1 MLRSWDSGN
10 KVEVHTA
17 LILIKGKLEGLKAEE
32 WSKRSGIPFQHIGTD
47 IDRRE
52 TWSSTSKTRAQN
64 TFTLFF
70 TLPMS
75 VAEMAKTKEQMKWV
89 MNESCQM
96 LSTCVYQSFMGS
108 SRRQTGRRGVCQCVN
123 LSCENETKNGGGQ
136 REIWGR
142 LIVSLYGH
150 QARRAQQKRGR
161 QKGRALANKRGKHV
175 M

>member
-1 MLRSWDSGN
+1 M
-10 KVEVHTA
+10 EVHAA

-32 WSKRSGIPFQHIGTD
+32 WSEVGFHSSTLTD
-47 IDRRE
+47 VRRE
-52 TWSSTSKTRAQN
+52 VRPQKTRAQN

-108 SRRQTGRRGVCQCVN
+108 SRRQTGRRGMCQCVN

-136 REIWGR
+136 REI
-142 LIVSLYGH
+142 
-150 QARRAQQKRGR
+150 
-161 QKGRALANKRGKHV
+161 
-175 M
+175 